1 MSFAHLHVHTMY
13 SLLDGFS
20 SIDKL
25 VQRAVEMGM
34 PAIGLTDHGTMFGAI
49 DFYNAA
55 TAAGIKPI
63 IGVETYM
70 AARTMQDRD
79 SNLDKDR
86 FHLVLLARNETGY
99 KNLLKIAT
107 ASQLDGFY
115 YKPRIDKEFL
125 AAHAEGL
132 IATTSCLAGEVPQ
145 ALLKGDLA
153 GARKK
158 FDYYYDTF
166 GPENFFVELQDH
178 DIPELP
184 EVNRGLIEL
193 NKRYNVGFV
202 ATNDVHY
209 VDPDDFRLQDIL
221 LAIQT
226 GCLLDDP
233 KRLRM
238 TDASYHLRSPQEMEA
253 LFGDIPGAL
262 GNTLAIAERCELNL
276 GVKGYHLP
284 QFPVPDGDTAQSY
297 LRRLCETGA
306 RARYGETVNSET
318 VRSRLDY
325 ELEVINRMGFDAYF
339 LIVWD
344 LCNTAAE
351 RGIWYTARGSAAGS
365 IVAYCLRITT
375 VDPLAAHLLFER
387 FLNPDRVSMP
397 DIDLDFPD
405 DRRAEMM
412 GYCADKYGHDKVA
425 QIITF
430 GTMKAR
436 AAVRDVGRVLNIPLE
451 EVDRV
456 AKLIPNIPG
465 KSVSIAEAISKVPDL
480 AKAYRESE
488 QTHELLDTAAR
499 MEGVIRSAGTHA
511 AGVVISDRP
520 IIEYAPLHRPTN
532 ESADLPIKTVTQFEM
547 NIVDKMGLLKVDFLG
562 LTTLTVMA
570 RASEFIRERHGID
583 YNLDN
588 IPVDDPAAF
597 EWMGRGDTAGMFQV
611 EGSGMTRFI
620 MQMKPQNLENVIAM
634 IALFRPGPM
643 DFIPDYISR
652 MHGEQEVR
660 LLHPA
665 LKPIFEETYGIA
677 VYQEQIMRAAVEIA
691 GYTNSEADDLRK
703 AIAKKIESKVLEHR
717 EKFVNGA
724 AARGVMPA
732 ETADKIFN
740 DWLEFARYGFNRSH
754 AAVYGVI
761 AVQTAFLK
769 AKYSIEYMTATLS
782 AYKSQTDRV
791 ALYVADCRRMG
802 ITVLPPDVNT
812 SGWDFTIQDLEDGTA
827 CIRFGMGAVKNV
839 GHGPVEQIMNTI
851 AEGGPFTDVS
861 DLARR
866 LDLRAV
872 GKRAFEALVKVGA
885 LDRLGPR
892 AALLESLDRILA
904 ISASHFRAAE
914 AGQMSFFGEQTGL
927 VSHVDLPDLPDDHID
942 RREILHWEREL
953 IGLYVSDHPLSPY
966 YDQLRRVTTHL
977 SGELSTTPHQ
987 SQVRVAGLVTKLRR
1001 HTTRAGKAMAFAT
1014 IEDVQGPIELVVFPS
1029 LWNRH
1034 HALLEPE
1041 NVIVVQGRLDAEGAD
1056 PKILADEI
1064 TTEWSTVDPIEDFQP
1079 KPPLRR
1085 EDVLMPAEE
1094 EEVEEMEAA
1103 FVLESE
1109 PEPGAPVVG
1118 EATPATA
1125 APEFKAV
1132 NGAESHS
1139 AGRPPPPEDPPDWH
1153 MFDMF
1158 PLDIEDPDEPII
1170 AAGEAAGR
1178 AVQPDRSPDP
1188 RPERTHTERERAV
1201 PEPVLA
1207 GPAEPAASDAKPERT
1222 REAPPELKSSDPK
1235 TQEPKPQT
1243 GPAPAALTAPMGEPA
1258 PLGEPAPVRE
1268 PRPLLILPP
1277 VPAPTGDERAAQM
1290 LTVTLRAN
1298 GDRLRDALK
1307 IQRIF
1312 GLLIS
1317 DPGIDRFAF
1326 YVFEGPK
1333 SYLVEFPNYTTRIHE
1348 ELVAALRGIMGVES
1362 VQIEPIIYQ

>member
-1 MSFAHLHVHTMY
+1 MY

-20 SIDKL
+20 SIKKL
-25 VQRAVEMGM
+25 VERAGEMGM

-49 DFYNAA
+49 DFYNTA

-70 AARTMQDRD
+70 AARSMGDRD
-79 SNLDKDR
+79 PNLDKQR
-86 FHLVLLARNETGY
+86 FHLVLLAENETGY
-99 KNLLKIAT
+99 RNLLQIAS

-115 YKPRIDKEFL
+115 YKPRIDKDFL
-125 AAHAEGL
+125 AAHSEGL

-145 ALLKGDLA
+145 ALMKGDLA
-153 GARKK
+153 GARAK
-158 FDYYYDTF
+158 FDYYFDTF
-166 GPENFFVELQDH
+166 GPDNFFVELQDH

-193 NKRYNVGFV
+193 NKRYNVQYI

-226 GCLLDDP
+226 GCLLQDP
-233 KRLRM
+233 KRMRM
-238 TDASYHLRSPQEMEA
+238 TDPSYHLRSPEEMET
-253 LFGDIPGAL
+253 LFGNIPGAL
-262 GNTLAIAERCELNL
+262 SNTLAIAERCELDL
-276 GVKGYHLP
+276 SFKGYRLP
-284 QFPVPDGDTAQSY
+284 QFPVPDGKTAQSH
-297 LRRLCETGA
+297 LRDLCEEGA
-306 RARYGETVNSET
+306 RARYGDAAGSDT
-318 VRSRLDY
+318 VRNRLDY
-325 ELEVINRMGFDAYF
+325 ELEVIHTMGFDAYF

-436 AAVRDVGRVLNIPLE
+436 AAVRDVGRVMNIPLD
-451 EVDRV
+451 EVDKV
-456 AKLIPNIPG
+456 AKLIPAIPG
-465 KSVSIAEAISKVPDL
+465 KPVTIAEAIEKVPDL
-480 AKAYRESE
+480 ALFYNQNA
-488 QTHELLDTAAR
+488 QTKDLLDTAAA
-499 MEGVIRSAGTHA
+499 MEGTVRSAGTHA
-511 AGVVISDRP
+511 AGVVITDRP
-520 IIEYAPLHRPTN
+520 IIEYAPLHRATN

-570 RASEFIRERHGID
+570 RASEFIQARHGVE
-583 YNLDN
+583 YSLYN
-588 IPVDDPAAF
+588 IPIDDPAAF

-620 MQMKPQNLENVIAM
+620 MQMKPQNLEHVIAM

-643 DFIPDYISR
+643 DFIPSYINR
-652 MHGEQEVR
+652 MHGKEEVR
-660 LLHPA
+660 FLHPA

-691 GYTNSEADDLRK
+691 GYTNAEADDLRK
-703 AIAKKIESKVLEHR
+703 AIAKKINEKLLSHR

-724 AARGVMPA
+724 AKRGVMPA
-732 ETADKIFN
+732 ETADEIFN
-740 DWLEFARYGFNRSH
+740 NWLEFARYGFNRSH

-761 AVQTAFLK
+761 AVQTAYLK
-769 AKYSIEYMTATLS
+769 ANYPIEYMTATLS

-812 SGWDFTIQDLEDGTA
+812 SGWDFTIEDRDDDTA

-839 GHGPVEQIMNTI
+839 GHGPAEQIMMAI
-851 AEGGPFTDVS
+851 EEGGPFSDIS

-866 LDLRAV
+866 LDLRSV
-872 GKRAFEALVKVGA
+872 GKRALESLVKVGA
-885 LDRLGPR
+885 LDSLGSR
-892 AALLESLDRILA
+892 AALLESLDRILS

-914 AGQMSFFGEQTGL
+914 AGQMSLFGEATGL
-927 VSHVDLPDLPDDHID
+927 VTQIHLPDLPEDHID
-942 RREILHWEREL
+942 RREILTWEREL

-966 YDQLRRVTTHL
+966 FEQLRRVTTHL
-977 SGELSTTPHQ
+977 SSELGTTAHQ
-987 SQVRVAGLVTKLRR
+987 SYVRVAGLVTRLRR

-1014 IEDVQGPIELVVFPS
+1014 IEDVQGPIELVIFPR
-1029 LWNRH
+1029 LWSSH
-1034 HALLEPE
+1034 HELLEPE

-1056 PKILADEI
+1056 PKVLADEI
-1064 TTEWSTVDPIEDFQP
+1064 TTEWSTVDALEDTAP
-1079 KPPLRR
+1079 RPLLRR
-1085 EDVLMPAEE
+1085 EDVVMPAEE
-1094 EEVEEMEAA
+1094 DEAEEMEAA
-1103 FVLESE
+1103 FVIEDTTE
-1109 PEPGAPVVG
+1109 AGAPVT
-1118 EATPATA
+1118 EKPNTSYPAA
-1125 APEFKAV
+1125 EYPLK
-1132 NGAESHS
+1132 NGAPLHT
-1139 AGRPPPPEDPPDWH
+1139 GGGPPPPEDPPDWH

-1158 PLDIEDPDEPII
+1158 PLDIVEPDEPII
-1170 AAGEAAGR
+1170 AKGER
-1178 AVQPDRSPDP
+1178 PRVESETVEPDEPGPQSDP
-1188 RPERTHTERERAV
+1188 QADRKPEPALAQRPEGGGSEHRAAA
-1201 PEPVLA
+1201 PTA
-1207 GPAEPAASDAKPERT
+1207 GSAAAEPA
-1222 REAPPELKSSDPK
+1222 
-1235 TQEPKPQT
+1235 
-1243 GPAPAALTAPMGEPA
+1243 PAGEPS
-1258 PLGEPAPVRE
+1258 PPKER
-1268 PRPLLILPP
+1268 RPLLILPP
-1277 VPAPTGDERAAQM
+1277 AETAEAGEERAAQM
-1290 LTVTLRAN
+1290 LTVTLKAN

-1333 SYLVEFPNYTTRIHE
+1333 SYLVEFPNYTTRVHE
-1348 ELVAALRGIMGVES
+1348 EMLTALKGISGVES
-1362 VQIEPIIYQ
+1362 VQVEPIIYQ